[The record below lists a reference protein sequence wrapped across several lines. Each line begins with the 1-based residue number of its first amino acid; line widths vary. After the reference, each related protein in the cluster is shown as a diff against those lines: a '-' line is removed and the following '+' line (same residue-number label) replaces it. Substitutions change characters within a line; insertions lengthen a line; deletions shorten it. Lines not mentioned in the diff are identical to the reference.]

1 MATRNEHPERYRW
14 WLNELESTRINKLNN
29 LKEMRKCVNEYVKH
43 AIYHEYY
50 NENVIYLI

>member
-14 WLNELESTRINKLNN
+14 WLNELESKRVNNLNN
-29 LKEMRKCVNEYVKH
+29 LNEMRSLNEYVKH
-43 AIYHEYY
+43 AIYHDYY